1 MLLVVISQGSS
12 GRGGAPHQQWRRIL
26 WSCRDTF
33 RVQIGRLL
41 VHTLSPALP
50 LSDRKESLEF
60 VFDPRHLDILK
71 ESLSPGLEV
80 SVKEMLH
87 SIQIYH
93 SSICHLTRQF
103 GLCSLT
109 SIEPKMIHITFPFQ
123 TLCWVQGEGMS
134 ESSVY

>member
-1 MLLVVISQGSS
+1 MWGMILMSQGST

-50 LSDRKESLEF
+50 LCDRKESLDF

-80 SVKEMLH
+80 GVKE
-87 SIQIYH
+87 IYFLVTNKH
-93 SSICHLTRQF
+93 IHLKHAIA
-103 GLCSLT
+103 LDL
-109 SIEPKMIHITFPFQ
+109 
-123 TLCWVQGEGMS
+123 VQK
-134 ESSVY
+134 